1 MFALRAPSWPSWL
14 GILLAA
20 FFPWPTLLWS
30 QTSPEH
36 ATPAKKSEQAEAA
49 KPKLTPEQ
57 ERGLRMLKSA
67 EAEAAGLQ
75 ADMRAFV
82 LWRASYA
89 YAKVDPKKAERIAL
103 DAFTATQAIEDA
115 ASDDH
120 CAAAGTVGD
129 IKGWIQQ
136 SILSDMVTKEEIAEV
151 EQLLPQATDP
161 VRNQITSKLVTYH
174 VKQKNFTKAEALLTQ
189 VADSKDY
196 PFGVAADLILAMGPD
211 QSADRMMIFNQAIG
225 NFEEHK
231 QGQSFGSGD
240 IGDFLER
247 TWTKVPSAMALEA
260 VNKLL
265 DEARDNESHA
275 RYSMTS
281 NKGSILLNS
290 SYEFRLFQ
298 LLPILEQLDKGKAD
312 ELLRDHAETKAQLAK
327 YPQGMQSLNGDG
339 GVYSYYST
347 SITDADGT
355 QGREGAARDQ
365 AGAQLQQRVESAVKE
380 SEKDPAQ
387 AVSDA
392 LNLPAQGDSRTSP
405 RADALMRIAEGV
417 AKKKPAVAK
426 SALDEVAKLQDQLT
440 PQEMASLSKLP
451 KLYLD
456 IGDADGAT
464 KSLRA
469 LLKAAENLYSRDTDN
484 DDPNKAFKGTWP
496 SADLWRKCVQA
507 AAQISPALAEQ
518 VIAEI
523 PDTDIAGAQKVA
535 FASSL
540 LGISGGP
547 VVVSD
552 CRKHYSG
559 FMMSN

>member
-1 MFALRAPSWPSWL
+1 MKSMVLSCAVVAFLSGWLRAQANPGSNRS
-14 GILLAA
+14 GSTAA
-20 FFPWPTLLWS
+20 
-30 QTSPEH
+30 
-36 ATPAKKSEQAEAA
+36 ATTKRESSEA
-49 KPKLTPEQ
+49 KLTPQQ
-57 ERGLRMLKSA
+57 ERGLRLLKAA

-75 ADMRAFV
+75 PDMRAFV

-89 YAKVDPKKAERIAL
+89 YAKVDPKKAERVAA

-115 ASDDH
+115 PSDDH
-120 CAAAGTVGD
+120 CAAAGSAGD

-136 SILSDMVTKEEIAEV
+136 SILSDMVTKEKLAEV
-151 EQLLPQATDP
+151 EQLLPQATEP
-161 VRNQITSKLVTYH
+161 VRNQITSRLVAYY
-174 VKQKNFTKAEALLTQ
+174 VKQKEFAGAEALLTQ
-189 VADSKDY
+189 VADTKDY
-196 PFGVAADLILAMGPD
+196 PFGVAADLILAAGSD
-211 QSADRMMIFNQAIG
+211 QSADRMMIFNQAIV

-231 QGQSFGSGD
+231 QGQTFGSGD

-298 LLPILEQLDKGKAD
+298 LLPILEQLDKDKAD

-327 YPQGMQSLNGDG
+327 YPQGMQSLNGDS

-355 QGREGAARDQ
+355 QGAERAARDQ

-380 SEKDPAQ
+380 SQKDPAQ

-417 AKKKPAVAK
+417 AKRKPAVAK
-426 SALDEVAKLQDQLT
+426 SALDEVNKLQDQLT
-440 PQEMASLSKLP
+440 PQEMASLSKLA

-456 IGDADGAT
+456 IGDPDGAR
-464 KSLRA
+464 KSLKA

-518 VIAEI
+518 IISEV

-552 CRKHYSG
+552 CRKNYSG
-559 FMMSN
+559 FMTSN